1 MKNIIVILG
10 LLITTPILG
19 QGVKLSDSIST
30 VSLVSP
36 NRDTLYLVDQEI
48 GYRIYSSWFTVP
60 KNERPIFIFKNEKWI
75 IEEKL
80 KRN

>member
-19 QGVKLSDSIST
+19 QGVKLSDSITT

-36 NRDTLYLVDQEI
+36 NRDTLYLIDQEI

-60 KNERPIFIFKNEKWI
+60 KKERPIFIFKNEKWI